1 MAYGDFNLQTVT
13 QAFSLSVDDETDLF
27 GGVAAITPSERLQ
40 SFMRDYAPFGLK
52 SRTEKARSEFVIA
65 PLLAEACKLLAGKVS
80 LFSGVD
86 FNIAPEKGL
95 KGVCDFLISLSPNA
109 YELVAPAMV
118 IIEAKKD
125 DLPGGY
131 GQCISEMIAAR
142 IFNERADLSIP
153 IIHGAV
159 SSGHDWQFLK
169 LVDSQVFIDKSV
181 YYIDQPGKILAIL
194 LHILQSEQAL
204 LAMAA

>member
-1 MAYGDFNLQTVT
+1 VAYSDFSLSSVS

-27 GGVAAITPSERLQ
+27 GEIAAITPNERLL
-40 SFMRDYAPFGLK
+40 SFMREYAPFGLK

-65 PLLAEACKLLAGKVS
+65 PLLAEACKLLAGNVS

-86 FNIAPEKGL
+86 FNVAPEKGL

-109 YELVAPAMV
+109 YELIAPAV
-118 IIEAKKD
+118 VVIEAKRD

-131 GQCISEMIAAR
+131 GQCIAEMIAANL
-142 IFNERADLSIP
+142 FNRRAGLAIP
-153 IIHGAV
+153 VIHGAV

-169 LVDSQVFIDKSV
+169 LVDNQVFIDKSV
-181 YYIDQPGKILAIL
+181 YYIDQPGKILGIL
-194 LHILQSEQAL
+194 LHILRTEQAL
-204 LAMAA
+204 QAIAA